1 MNQCWNHIYI
11 PILMSLEIYITLILE
26 QTTELNRLIPK
37 ETNALDNM
45 KKNEFAYPYLQ
56 RSNAYQQ
63 LLRNRNVR
71 NKMSSSIKRCSN
83 NVVSLEY

>member
-1 MNQCWNHIYI
+1 
-11 PILMSLEIYITLILE
+11 MSLEIYITLILE
-26 QTTELNRLIPK
+26 QTTELKRLIPK
-37 ETNALDNM
+37 ETNVLDNM
-45 KKNEFAYPYLQ
+45 KINEFAYSYLQ

-71 NKMSSSIKRCSN
+71 NNMSSSIKRCSN